1 MVGVI
6 QARGPRS
13 PPFPMRASSPS
24 SRPTIV
30 AGIPKLPAR
39 SAAIVVPLLL
49 SLLMSGVVSAIST
62 LRGAGWTPDF
72 LHLWLGAWMLSWA
85 VAFPLVV
92 VLLPTVRRLTGLVVD
107 LR

>member
-1 MVGVI
+1 M
-6 QARGPRS
+6 
-13 PPFPMRASSPS
+13 SSPAPT

-39 SAAIVVPLLL
+39 SAAIVIPFLL

-62 LRGAGWTPDF
+62 ARGAGWGPDF
-72 LHLWLGAWMLSWA
+72 VALWLGAWMLSWA

-92 VLLPTVRRLTGLVVD
+92 VLLPTVRRLAGLVVD

>member
-1 MVGVI
+1 MH
-6 QARGPRS
+6 
-13 PPFPMRASSPS
+13 ASSS
-24 SRPTIV
+24 TSRPTIV

-39 SAAIVVPLLL
+39 SAAIVIPFLL
-49 SLLMSGVVSAIST
+49 SLLMSVVVSAIST
-62 LRGAGWTPDF
+62 LRSAGWTPDV

-92 VLLPTVRRLTGLVVD
+92 VLLPTVRRLAGLVVD